1 MVTLDKLPNY
11 DSSLVLEKDKVLRWR
26 LISFALA
33 KGLKMVGINVLD
45 DKVKEEIFVKDIEL
59 ILKWIREE
67 DVDKLYEFFCN
78 SNEIV

>member
-1 MVTLDKLPNY
+1 MDKLPNY
-11 DSSLVLEKDKVLRWR
+11 DSSLVLAKDKVLRWR

-33 KGLKMVGINVLD
+33 KGLKMVGISVLD

-67 DVDKLYEFFCN
+67 DIDKLYEFFCN

>member
-1 MVTLDKLPNY
+1 MDKLPNF
-11 DSSLVLEKDKVLRWR
+11 DASLVLAKDKVLRWR

-33 KGLKMVGINVLD
+33 KGLKMVGISVLD

-67 DVDKLYEFFCN
+67 DIDKLYEFFCN